1 MTNERVENLVLTC
14 LALTVATRN
23 GRFFKLE
30 YNTTWYT
37 VKDTH
42 KVWQSHTV
50 PKTSKLK
57 QIPVGYTLGVRKSS
71 LCSGMKIF

>member
-1 MTNERVENLVLTC
+1 MTNERVENLVLIC

-23 GRFFKLE
+23 VRFFKLE

-37 VKDTH
+37 VKDTR
-42 KVWQSHTV
+42 KVWQSHAV

-57 QIPVGYTLGVRKSS
+57 QIPVGYTLRGEKEFTLFRH
-71 LCSGMKIF
+71 